1 MENEKNF
8 KKYISELANKIVEAD
23 VAKSSV
29 RAYKARQDK
38 SRAVNPSGKFSGINY
53 TDVSIP
59 DNLKR
64 EALKVISNLQADL
77 EDEVKTASISKV
89 KTRYEQSVVF
99 KIKFENSP
107 TFIGIVSADP
117 EDLPEPKGST
127 PLNPPD
133 PPAYTEPKE
142 KEKYPFSP
150 GAGDIEKP
158 SAKTFPT
165 LPSKRTMSFN
175 IPGKGDTDYKPF
187 TMDTAKKMVASKKD
201 VAIYYQGDSQN
212 PKGWR
217 KVTPV
222 ELAGQSFIVKEKPKK
237 GKKKAE
243 LKKYQVKDIS
253 NYVLENT
260 NSDSYYSLLMEVL
273 REKPTVK
280 AGFTTQ
286 ADVDQKGNIINKGSI
301 TTLDNNSDV
310 GSSTKKLIYDFLN
323 DLGME
328 VMTSKDYQKTLNT
341 IKDKLKNKK
350 MREEDFKG
358 RISEIAARI
367 AEESPNKSSQPD
379 AEKVK
384 EIISGITRAK
394 EALGR
399 INNATELG
407 DVMMGLMP
415 MMSLDPTQFINGL
428 NRAVKLAAEFK
439 QKNNPSEPVS
449 TDSKN
454 AAYDGMPKNKL
465 NKPLAEAYDKIR
477 KK

>member
-38 SRAVNPSGKFSGINY
+38 SRAVNPSGKFSGIKY

-99 KIKFENSP
+99 KIQFENSP

-133 PPAYTEPKE
+133 PPSYTEPKG

-222 ELAGQSFIVKEKPKK
+222 ELSGQSFIVKEKPKK

-286 ADVDQKGNIINKGSI
+286 ADVDQKGKIINKGSI

-328 VMTSKDYQKTLNT
+328 VMSSKNVDQKMLNT
-341 IKDKLKNKK
+341 IKDKFKNKK
-350 MREEDFKG
+350 MKEEDFKG

-367 AEESPNKSSQPD
+367 AEASPNKSSQPD

-439 QKNNPSEPVS
+439 QKNNPSKSVS

-454 AAYDGMPKNKL
+454 AAFDGMPVPDNLQETYNRIKRN
-465 NKPLAEAYDKIR
+465 
-477 KK
+477 